1 MAARA
6 RGRVGAVGEASPD
19 GDGGRAPDVADMPEH
34 RPLFAALWSDGAG
47 RLWVAPWTG
56 DESST
61 VDGLDVF
68 DPRGRYLGRVISGF
82 PLRPS
87 RPAPILRGDRI
98 WAVTEDSLGVQYVV
112 RGRIVR
118 PAADGR

>member
-19 GDGGRAPDVADMPEH
+19 GDGGRAPDGADMPEH